1 MKDDDLYSNFLNA
14 LTDLCNHYG
23 IGITENA
30 VLFLMEREDYDSV
43 YRLTEQG
50 SLTT

>member
-1 MKDDDLYSNFLNA
+1 MPDKDRYSNFLSA
-14 LTDLCNHYG
+14 LTDLCNQHG
-23 IGITENA
+23 VGITENA